1 MAGSRTGNGPFSRGP
16 PMTCLSVWSRSGRF
30 QLGRAATPHLDG
42 AWLPK
47 QLQNVDIQGSRQVRG
62 QLQTHVVTTGL
73 DALEVLQRHTNQL
86 RQLRLGEVLLGA
98 QLRDPSADGP
108 KHAGDGQRHSPDVAA
123 NGLPQKLP
131 MRYHSGGATVEGVRR
146 K

>member
-1 MAGSRTGNGPFSRGP
+1 RRA
-16 PMTCLSVWSRSGRF
+16 GRF
-30 QLGRAATPHLDG
+30 QLGRAATLDLHR

-47 QLQNVDIQGSRQVRG
+47 QLLNVDIQCSRQARG

-86 RQLRLGEVLLGA
+86 RQPRLGEALLGA

-131 MRYHSGGATVEGVRR
+131 MRYHSGGATAKDARWKGGERT
-146 K
+146 